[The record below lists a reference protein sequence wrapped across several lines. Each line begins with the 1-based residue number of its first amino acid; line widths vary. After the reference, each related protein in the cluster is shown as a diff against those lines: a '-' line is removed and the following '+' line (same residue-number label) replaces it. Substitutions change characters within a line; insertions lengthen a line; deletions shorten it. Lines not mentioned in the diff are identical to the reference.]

1 MRQNVEHQGF
11 TKFKLT
17 VLRNWGGYNLRL
29 MTFTSYASAQRKLYE
44 RTKRPYYLKIFIK
57 G

>member
-17 VLRNWGGYNLRL
+17 VLRNWGGL
-29 MTFTSYASAQRKLYE
+29 
-44 RTKRPYYLKIFIK
+44 
-57 G
+57 